1 MWRLGRRLAIWD
13 ACPIRWNGVSESGMG
28 MLREPC
34 LASLWLPRP
43 QSFGCVLLLFVWRFG
58 GEYVGYEK
66 YFLL

>member
-1 MWRLGRRLAIWD
+1 M
-13 ACPIRWNGVSESGMG
+13 GV
-28 MLREPC
+28 LREPC

-66 YFLL
+66 YFLLEDAYLVDYVVMRGDGDDFPEDRGY